1 MKEHYRNA
9 NEIVMSEPQIVEFV
23 DAMNIDEDPTLT
35 YGKLLLLTDDQTVS
49 QTIKE
54 DVILEPQFDQLLLK

>member
-1 MKEHYRNA
+1 
-9 NEIVMSEPQIVEFV
+9 MSEPQIVEFV
-23 DAMNIDEDPTLT
+23 DAKEIDEDPTLT

-49 QTIKE
+49 RKKKE